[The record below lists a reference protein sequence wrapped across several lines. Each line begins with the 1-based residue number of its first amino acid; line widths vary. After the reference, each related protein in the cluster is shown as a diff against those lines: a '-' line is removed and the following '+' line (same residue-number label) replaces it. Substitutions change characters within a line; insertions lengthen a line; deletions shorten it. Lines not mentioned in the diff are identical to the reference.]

1 MHLYVSSKLPKGIQ
15 ETLVANERI
24 HKVLKTVS
32 IINKPEYTVLTDRR
46 ILYFNEKIL
55 NRYDLEDIPYSK
67 LMEMKAERGRVRF
80 GSIEFKSEEM
90 KKPIKLSKVPKKDI
104 EPFIAALEIAMNNVA
119 VEPISIK
126 RSKGLIG
133 KMRWEFK
140 KTPETLFKSR
150 PAEADSLERRP
161 FSKGEPEADPLRKLK
176 LRFVNG
182 EISEE
187 EYLRMKELLEG

>member
-1 MHLYVSSKLPKGIQ
+1 MYVSSKLPKGIQ

-46 ILYFNEKIL
+46 ILYFNDKIL

-90 KKPIKLSKVPKKDI
+90 KKPIKLSKVPKRDI
-104 EPFIAALEIAMNNVA
+104 ESFIAALEIAMNNVA

-176 LRFVNG
+176 LRVVNG

-187 EYLRMKELLEG
+187 EYQRMKELLEG

>member
-1 MHLYVSSKLPKGIQ
+1 LYVSSKLPKGIQ

-67 LMEMKAERGRVRF
+67 LMEMKAEKGRVRF
-80 GSIEFKSEEM
+80 GSIEFKSEEK
-90 KKPIKLSKVPKKDI
+90 KKPIKLSKVPKRDI

-150 PAEADSLERRP
+150 PAGADSLERRP
-161 FSKGEPEADPLRKLK
+161 FSKEEPEVDPLRKLK

-187 EYLRMKELLEG
+187 EYQRMKELLEG

>member
-1 MHLYVSSKLPKGIQ
+1 VSAKLPKGIQ

-161 FSKGEPEADPLRKLK
+161 FSKGEPEADPLKKLK

>member
-1 MHLYVSSKLPKGIQ
+1 MYVSSKLPKGIQ

-67 LMEMKAERGRVRF
+67 LMEMKAEKGRVRF
-80 GSIEFKSEEM
+80 GSIEFKSEEK
-90 KKPIKLSKVPKKDI
+90 KKPIKLSKVPKRDI

-150 PAEADSLERRP
+150 PAGADSLERRP
-161 FSKGEPEADPLRKLK
+161 FSKEEPEVDPLRKLK

-187 EYLRMKELLEG
+187 EYQRMKELLEG

>member
-1 MHLYVSSKLPKGIQ
+1 MYVSSKLPKGIQ
-15 ETLVANERI
+15 ETLVANERV

>member
-1 MHLYVSSKLPKGIQ
+1 MYVSSKLPKGIQ

-187 EYLRMKELLEG
+187 EYQRMKELLEG

>member
-1 MHLYVSSKLPKGIQ
+1 MYVSAKLPKGIQ

-161 FSKGEPEADPLRKLK
+161 FSKGEPEADPLKKLK

>member
-1 MHLYVSSKLPKGIQ
+1 VSSKLPKGIQ

-161 FSKGEPEADPLRKLK
+161 FSKGEPEADPLKKLK

>member
-1 MHLYVSSKLPKGIQ
+1 MSSKLPKGIQ
-15 ETLVANERI
+15 ETLVANERV

-67 LMEMKAERGRVRF
+67 LMEMTAERGRLRF
-80 GSIEFKSEEM
+80 GSIEFKSEDM

-161 FSKGEPEADPLRKLK
+161 FSKGEPEADPLKKLK

>member
-1 MHLYVSSKLPKGIQ
+1 LYVSSKLPKGIQ

>member
-1 MHLYVSSKLPKGIQ
+1 MYVSSKLPKGIQ
-15 ETLVANERI
+15 ETLVAHERI
-24 HKVLKTVS
+24 HRVLKTVS

-90 KKPIKLSKVPKKDI
+90 KKPIKLSKVPKRDI

-150 PAEADSLERRP
+150 PAGADSLERRP

-187 EYLRMKELLEG
+187 EYQRMKELLEG

>member
-1 MHLYVSSKLPKGIQ
+1 MSSKLPKGIQ
-15 ETLVANERI
+15 ETLVANERV

>member
-1 MHLYVSSKLPKGIQ
+1 MYVSSKLPKGIQ

-150 PAEADSLERRP
+150 PAGADSLERRP
-161 FSKGEPEADPLRKLK
+161 FSKEEPEADPLRKLK

-187 EYLRMKELLEG
+187 EYQRMKELLEG

>member
-1 MHLYVSSKLPKGIQ
+1 MYVSSKLPKGIQ
-15 ETLVANERI
+15 ETLVANERV

-90 KKPIKLSKVPKKDI
+90 KKPIKISKVPKKDI

>member
-1 MHLYVSSKLPKGIQ
+1 MSSKLPKGIQ
-15 ETLVANERI
+15 ETLVANERV

-161 FSKGEPEADPLRKLK
+161 FSKGEPEADPLKKLK

>member
-1 MHLYVSSKLPKGIQ
+1 MYVSSKLPKGIQ
-15 ETLVANERI
+15 ETLVAHERV
-24 HKVLKTVS
+24 HRVLKTVS

-161 FSKGEPEADPLRKLK
+161 FSKEEPEADPLRKLK

-187 EYLRMKELLEG
+187 EYQRMKELLEG

>member
-1 MHLYVSSKLPKGIQ
+1 LYVSSKLPKGIQ

-187 EYLRMKELLEG
+187 EYQRMKELLEG

>member
-1 MHLYVSSKLPKGIQ
+1 MNLYVSSKLPKGIQ

-104 EPFIAALEIAMNNVA
+104 EPFIAALEIAINNVA

-161 FSKGEPEADPLRKLK
+161 FSKEEPEADPLRKLK

-187 EYLRMKELLEG
+187 EYQRMKELLEG

>member
-1 MHLYVSSKLPKGIQ
+1 LYVSSKLPKGIQ
-15 ETLVANERI
+15 ETLVAHERI

-161 FSKGEPEADPLRKLK
+161 FSKEEPEADPLRKLK
-176 LRFVNG
+176 LRLVNG

>member
-1 MHLYVSSKLPKGIQ
+1 MSSKLPKGIQ

-150 PAEADSLERRP
+150 PAGADSLERRP
-161 FSKGEPEADPLRKLK
+161 FSKEEPEADPLRKLK

>member
-1 MHLYVSSKLPKGIQ
+1 MYVSSKLPKGIQ

>member
-1 MHLYVSSKLPKGIQ
+1 MYVSSKLPKGIQ
-15 ETLVANERI
+15 EILVANERI

-32 IINKPEYTVLTDRR
+32 IINKSEYTVLTDRR

-90 KKPIKLSKVPKKDI
+90 KKPIKISKVPKKDI

>member
-1 MHLYVSSKLPKGIQ
+1 LYVSSKLPKGIQ
-15 ETLVANERI
+15 ETLVANERV

-161 FSKGEPEADPLRKLK
+161 FSKGEPEADPLKKLK

>member
-1 MHLYVSSKLPKGIQ
+1 MYVSSKLPKGIQ
-15 ETLVANERI
+15 ETLVANETI

-32 IINKPEYTVLTDRR
+32 IVNKPEYTVLTDRR

-80 GSIEFKSEEM
+80 GSIEFKNEEK

-104 EPFIAALEIAMNNVA
+104 EPFIEALEIAMNNVA

-140 KTPETLFKSR
+140 KTPEMLFKSR
-150 PAEADSLERRP
+150 PAGADSLERRP
-161 FSKGEPEADPLRKLK
+161 FIKGEPEADPLRKLK

-187 EYLRMKELLEG
+187 EYLRMRELLEG

>member
-1 MHLYVSSKLPKGIQ
+1 LYVSSKLPKGIQ

-161 FSKGEPEADPLRKLK
+161 FSKGEPEADPLKKLK

>member
-1 MHLYVSSKLPKGIQ
+1 LYVSSKLPKGIQ
-15 ETLVANERI
+15 ETLVANERV